1 MGELGQLP
9 AFSTRELTMSQS
21 ITTTFIEIACIGT
34 PYVTD
39 GRALLS

>member
-1 MGELGQLP
+1 
-9 AFSTRELTMSQS
+9 LTMSQS